1 MKAAGKPIVMVTC
14 YDAAFARLLDRA
26 AVDVILV
33 GDSVNTVVAGHQTTL
48 SATLPQLLYHAAA
61 VRRGAPTVPLVVD
74 LPFLTYQVSVEE
86 AIRNAGRVLAETGA
100 NAVKLEGGEA
110 MVPTVKALVER
121 GIPVV
126 GHLGLL
132 PQSVNA
138 TGGYRVQGREKGAA
152 ARLEHDARLLESA
165 GASLLVFEL
174 VPALLATRISKA
186 LAIPTVGIGAG
197 PGCDGQVL
205 VLYDLLGLD
214 QDFNPKFL
222 KKYAD
227 LGLATREALERFAS
241 DVRQRRYP
249 TTDHSFE

>member
-1 MKAAGKPIVMVTC
+1 
-14 YDAAFARLLDRA
+14 
-26 AVDVILV
+26 
-33 GDSVNTVVAGHQTTL
+33 
-48 SATLPQLLYHAAA
+48 
-61 VRRGAPTVPLVVD
+61 VVD

-152 ARLEHDARLLESA
+152 ARLEHEARLLEGA

-174 VPALLATRISKA
+174 VPAVLATRVSKA

-241 DVRQRRYP
+241 DVRQGRYP
-249 TTDHSFE
+249 TADHSFE